1 MLACARGGRKAA
13 HPRLDVRLPAPR
25 RFASGAS
32 AGRQCTVALP
42 LLVVVSG
49 PPGSGKTT
57 LAHALARTIPCPAI
71 SRDEIKEGLVHAMDA
86 YAPVQG
92 DDLSLRTLDV
102 FFGIVG
108 ALVNARVSLVAEAAF
123 QHGLWAP
130 GLIPLLDRARVQ
142 IVRCHVDPVVAWERI
157 NRRAD
162 EQPVRR
168 LVHGDP
174 SLDAPFESFVAKLA
188 AFEPVVL
195 PVPTLEVDTTD
206 GLDPG
211 LEAILTALAPTED
224 APS

>member
-1 MLACARGGRKAA
+1 M
-13 HPRLDVRLPAPR
+13 
-25 RFASGAS
+25 
-32 AGRQCTVALP
+32 ALP

-57 LAHALARTIPCPAI
+57 LAHTLARTIPCPAI

-86 YAPVQG
+86 YAPTQG

-123 QHGLWAP
+123 QHRLWAP
-130 GLIPLLDRARVQ
+130 GLTPLLDRARIH
-142 IVRCHVDPVVAWERI
+142 IVRCHADPAVAWERI
-157 NRRAD
+157 NRRAA
-162 EQPVRR
+162 ERPVRR

-188 AFEPVVL
+188 AFEPVAL
-195 PVPTLEVDTTD
+195 PVPTIEVDTTVS
-206 GLDPG
+206 LDPG
-211 LEAILTALAPTED
+211 LEAILIALARAED
-224 APS
+224 PPS